1 VKKFTKIKMMEPS
14 KATDTRRHV
23 VIIGAGFAGLNL
35 VNQLDPKHTRVTL
48 VDQRNHHTF
57 QPLLYQVAAAQLD
70 AGDVARHVRG
80 IIGRKRHAR
89 FRYGTVA
96 GADFGAKTVHFE
108 DGSTLHYDDLVIAAG
123 AVYADFGVPGVK
135 EHAFVLKS
143 VADAVQLRSHL
154 LKQIEHAASESGGGA
169 DGRMRIVIVG
179 GGPTGVELAGALSE
193 LAYHAMPKDYPD
205 LDLHSVQ
212 IELVEMTGAV
222 LPSFTPRS
230 QRYAARVLERR
241 GVTLRMHTAVAAAEP
256 GAVVLND
263 GERIPTRT
271 LIWAAGVEAH
281 PLAKALNV
289 ETGRGGRIVVQDDLS
304 LPGQQDVYAA
314 GDIAA
319 SLGADGRA
327 LPQVAPVAI
336 QHGTYLGKALTR
348 KARGK
353 GAANA
358 FRYVDKGSMAIV
370 GRNAGVAELSKRF
383 GGLTMR
389 GFMGWLAWLLIHLIY
404 LPGHMNRLSAFITWA
419 YEYVTWDKHARLIH
433 EPSVRTG
440 LAGQVQSDS

>member
-1 VKKFTKIKMMEPS
+1 MKPTA
-14 KATDTRRHV
+14 ATDTRRHV
-23 VIIGAGFAGLNL
+23 VIVGAGFAGLNL
-35 VNQLDPKHTRVTL
+35 IQQVDPKHTRVTL

-80 IIGRKRHAR
+80 IIGNKRHVR
-89 FRYGTVA
+89 FRYGTVT
-96 GADFGAKTVHFE
+96 GADFDAKTVHFE
-108 DGSTLHYDDLVIAAG
+108 DDSTLHYDDLVIAAG
-123 AVYADFGVPGVK
+123 AVYSDFGVPGVR

-143 VADAVQLRSHL
+143 VADAVRLRSHL
-154 LKQIEHAASESGGGA
+154 LQQIEHAASQGA
-169 DGRMRIVIVG
+169 SSDAGRMRIVIVG

-212 IELVEMTGAV
+212 IELVEMTDAL
-222 LPSFTPRS
+222 LPSFTPKS

-241 GVTLRMHTAVAAAEP
+241 GVTLRMNTAVAAAEP
-256 GAVVLND
+256 GAVILND

-281 PLAKALNV
+281 PLAKAMDV
-289 ETGRGGRIVVQDDLS
+289 ETGRGGRIVVEDDLS
-304 LPGQQDVYAA
+304 LPGHPDVYAA

-319 SLGADGRA
+319 SLGADGHA

-336 QHGTYLGKALTR
+336 QHGTHLGKAITR
-348 KARGK
+348 KARGECATK
-353 GAANA
+353 A

-383 GGLTMR
+383 GGLRMR
-389 GFMGWLAWLLIHLIY
+389 GVLGWLAWLFIHLIY

-433 EPSVRTG
+433 EPSVRDGLEGKAQTG
-440 LAGQVQSDS
+440 G

>member
-1 VKKFTKIKMMEPS
+1 MEYT
-14 KATDTRRHV
+14 ANTDTRRHV

-35 VNQLDPKHTRVTL
+35 INQLDPKHTRATL

-80 IIGRKRHAR
+80 IIGRKRHVR

-96 GADFGAKTVHFE
+96 GADFDVQTVHFE

-135 EHAFVLKS
+135 KHAFVLKS
-143 VADAVQLRSHL
+143 VADAVQLRSHI
-154 LKQIEHAASESGGGA
+154 LKQIEREASQRAEGD

-212 IELVEMTGAV
+212 IELVEMTDAL
-222 LPSFTPRS
+222 LPSFTTKS
-230 QRYAARVLERR
+230 QRYAARVLARR
-241 GVTLRMHTAVAAAEP
+241 GVTLRMNTAVAAVEA
-256 GAVVLND
+256 GAVVLSD
-263 GERIPTRT
+263 GERIPTQT
-271 LIWAAGVEAH
+271 LVWAAGVEAH
-281 PLAKALNV
+281 PLANALHV

-304 LPGQQDVYAA
+304 LPGHPNVYAA

-348 KARGK
+348 KGRGH
-353 GAANA
+353 GVTQA
-358 FRYVDKGSMAIV
+358 FHYVDKGSMAIV

-383 GGLTMR
+383 LGLTMR

-433 EPSVRTG
+433 EPDTRTG
-440 LAGQVQSDS
+440 LGGRIQTDR